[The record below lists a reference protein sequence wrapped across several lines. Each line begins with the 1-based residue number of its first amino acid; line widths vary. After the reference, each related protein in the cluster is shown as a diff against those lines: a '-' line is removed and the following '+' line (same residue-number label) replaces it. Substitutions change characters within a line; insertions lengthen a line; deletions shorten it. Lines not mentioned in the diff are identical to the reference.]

1 MYTKNKNRIVSKDR
15 SNNQDKY
22 KAKTF
27 IEDKKSTK
35 NKNVRHLQHRKYYLN
50 KKNYSTKIKK
60 KDKTRKF
67 NKAEKPKQVKNKCR
81 TKVEN

>member
-1 MYTKNKNRIVSKDR
+1 M
-15 SNNQDKY
+15 
-22 KAKTF
+22 
-27 IEDKKSTK
+27 
-35 NKNVRHLQHRKYYLN
+35 
-50 KKNYSTKIKK
+50 KIKK